1 MGSLSVAYL
10 QPFINIL
17 FGHLQYTESNIEI
30 FTALRIINNLA
41 RSTNIIAYSVFI
53 LYEILYNKYYT
64 EVDSNKIY

>member
-17 FGHLQYTESNIEI
+17 FGHLQYIESNIEI

-41 RSTNIIAYSVFI
+41 RSTNILAYLVYYRYFFRQI
-53 LYEILYNKYYT
+53 LLQDTY
-64 EVDSNKIY
+64 